1 MKKMTKD
8 EIMPRLYFKYG
19 TMGSSKSAQA
29 LMCKFNYEQKGMKV
43 MLVKPSL
50 DTRGDD
56 DGDRMVRSRI
66 GLSAACEVIK
76 PDESFLDLYETV
88 KETTGCDCII
98 VDEAQFCT
106 TEQVDELKQL
116 THFVPVL
123 CYGLLNDFR
132 CKLFRGSKRL
142 VELADSLQEIK
153 SVCRCGRKST
163 VNARFINGKCVD
175 DGPIVFIGGDES
187 YENVCYWCWKEEL
200 EKTKKSK

>member
-1 MKKMTKD
+1 MTERNK
-8 EIMPRLYFKYG
+8 IMPRLYFKYG

-50 DTRGDD
+50 DTRGD
-56 DGDRMVRSRI
+56 GCGPSMVRSRI
-66 GLSAACEVIK
+66 GLVAECETISAG
-76 PDESFLDLYETV
+76 ESFVELFNSY
-88 KETTGCDCII
+88 KSKNGCDCII

-106 TEQVDELKQL
+106 EKQVDELKEL
-116 THFVPVL
+116 TLQVPVL
-123 CYGLLNDFR
+123 CYGLMNDFR
-132 CKLFRGSKRL
+132 CKLFEGSKRL

-175 DGPIVFIGGDES
+175 DGPVVFIGGDES
-187 YENVCYWCWKEEL
+187 YENMCYWCWKKEL
-200 EKTKKSK
+200 AKSKK

>member
-1 MKKMTKD
+1 MQ
-8 EIMPRLYFKYG
+8 RLYFKYG

-43 MLVKPSL
+43 MLVKPAL

-56 DGDRMVRSRI
+56 TEVMVRSRI
-66 GLSAACEVIK
+66 GLSAKCETINLN
-76 PDESFLDLYETV
+76 ESFVDLYNRYK
-88 KETTGCDCII
+88 KEKGCDCII

-106 TEQVDELKQL
+106 KQQVDELKQL
-116 THFVPVL
+116 TQEVPVL

-132 CKLFRGSKRL
+132 CQLFEGSKRL
-142 VELADSLQEIK
+142 VELADSLAEIK

-175 DGPIVFIGGDES
+175 DGPVVLIGGDES
-187 YENVCYWCWKEEL
+187 YDNMCYWCWKKEL
-200 EKTKKSK
+200 EKAKRN